1 MSFETLLFA
10 NASTIVLVFI
20 ISLFILVKS
29 SDWFTDAAERLG
41 VVLGIPQFIVG
52 VTIVA
57 AGTSL
62 PELATSFVAVL
73 KGNSEIVA
81 ANVVGSN
88 IANLLL
94 IIGIVAVVVRH
105 LKVEWEL
112 IKVDLPLLL
121 ASAFLLTFMLWD
133 GTFTFI
139 EGLFLLVGYIV
150 YIFYSV
156 SLHTKEKKSRKKNL
170 DGKTVFVILGAAFLI
185 YLSAEYTIQSL
196 VSFVELDFIRSMG
209 IDTTKVAIT
218 AVAIGTSLPEVSVS
232 IAAARRKN
240 FEVALGNVIGSNIF
254 NSFVVISIPAFFGAL
269 MVTQPVLTIAVP
281 VMIAA
286 TLMYL
291 VSTQDRE
298 VSNYEG
304 AVFLLFYVAFLG
316 KLFGFF

>member
-1 MSFETLLFA
+1 MGFESLLFE
-10 NASTIVLVFI
+10 NALTIVLVFI
-20 ISLFILVKS
+20 LSLYILVKA
-29 SDWFTDAAERLG
+29 SDWFTVAAEKVG
-41 VVLGIPQFIVG
+41 MVLGIPQFIVG

-94 IIGIVAVVVRH
+94 IIGIVAVIVRH

-121 ASAFLLTFMLWD
+121 ASAFLLVFMLWD
-133 GTFTFI
+133 GTVTLV
-139 EGLFLLVGYIV
+139 EGVILFAGYFV
-150 YIFYSV
+150 YLFYSI
-156 SLHTKEKKSRKKNL
+156 SLHQSEKSHKRKRL
-170 DGKTVFVILGAAFLI
+170 DGKTIGVIIGAAALI

-196 VSFVELDFIRSMG
+196 IAFVELDFIKSMG
-209 IDTTKVAIT
+209 IDTTKMTIT

-254 NSFVVISIPAFFGAL
+254 NSFVVMSLPAVMGTL
-269 MVTQPVLTIAVP
+269 IVTQPVLTIAIP

-286 TLMYL
+286 TLLYI

-304 AVFLLFYVAFLG
+304 AIFLLFYAVFLG
-316 KLFGFF
+316 KLFGFL